1 MLPADSMAFMA
12 LGSQTAALPA
22 TPSSDIPRSAYSPL
36 ALHVGSSSVSIQ
48 HGIVGGFLNCFAV
61 QLDGLSPQ
69 LASKGLVGLLLD
81 SLQVWRQLHLG
92 TEGKGGKQCR

>member
-1 MLPADSMAFMA
+1 ML
-12 LGSQTAALPA
+12 LC
-22 TPSSDIPRSAYSPL
+22 TPCSVPGVPQSSAYLPL

-48 HGIVGGFLNCFAV
+48 HGIVGGFLYCFAV

-81 SLQVWRQLHLG
+81 PLQIRRQLYLG
-92 TEGKGGKQCR
+92 TAGKEGKKHS